1 MNADRPAGEPGG
13 GVAVTAAGDG
23 VVIPG
28 PTGQSMTVKVSGA
41 ASRGAYSLIEYSHA
55 PGAPGPPA
63 HLHREHE
70 EAFYVLEGELTLEA
84 GESSVTVRAG
94 QAAVVPR
101 GVIHRPSNAS
111 DQPVRFVFVSSPPM
125 DDFFAELGLLTERGG
140 GRLNAGVLA
149 ELGRRYDTVFP
160 GLPTGS
166 VTIRN
171 ETR

>member
-13 GVAVTAAGDG
+13 GAALAAAGDG
-23 VVIPG
+23 AVVPG
-28 PTGQSMTVKVSGA
+28 PTGQSMTVKVSGTA
-41 ASRGAYSLIEYSHA
+41 GRGAYSLIEYSHA

-84 GESSVTVRAG
+84 GDSSVTVRAG
-94 QAAVVPR
+94 QAAAVPR

-125 DDFFAELGLLTERGG
+125 DEFFAELGLLTERRG
-140 GRLNAGVLA
+140 GRLDADVLA
-149 ELGRRYDTVFP
+149 DLGRRYDTVFP
-160 GLPTGS
+160 GLAHGT
-166 VTIRN
+166 VTMRN
-171 ETR
+171 EAR

>member
-1 MNADRPAGEPGG
+1 MN
-13 GVAVTAAGDG
+13 AVTAAGDG

-84 GESSVTVRAG
+84 GG
-94 QAAVVPR
+94 QL
-101 GVIHRPSNAS
+101 
-111 DQPVRFVFVSSPPM
+111 D
-125 DDFFAELGLLTERGG
+125 
-140 GRLNAGVLA
+140 AGVLA
-149 ELGRRYDTVFP
+149 ELGRRCDTVFP
-160 GLPTGS
+160 RLPQGT
-166 VTIRN
+166 VTMRN
-171 ETR
+171 EAR

>member
-1 MNADRPAGEPGG
+1 MN
-13 GVAVTAAGDG
+13 AVTAAGDG

-84 GESSVTVRAG
+84 GDSSMTVRAG

-125 DDFFAELGLLTERGG
+125 DEFFAELGLLTESSGG
-140 GRLNAGVLA
+140 QLDAGVLA

-160 GLPTGS
+160 GLSQGP
-166 VTIRN
+166 VTMRN
-171 ETR
+171 EAR